1 MLSAPHTRAAVTAR
15 QLAVLQRAGLIDLRR
30 PVSLLRQS
38 FSVRRLGPIAGGL
51 RESARRTPDRIAL
64 VDADGAYTYR
74 ELDHRAGVLA
84 ARWRAAGAGPRDTI
98 AVLAADTVRLV
109 ATMAGPRGSAPGW
122 CCSTPVSAASRCGRC
137 ARGKA

>member
-51 RESARRTPDRIAL
+51 RESARRTPDR
-64 VDADGAYTYR
+64 TYVPPVQTLQVR
-74 ELDHRAGVLA
+74 YAKRGRMRFASPSMGPPSSRAR
-84 ARWRAAGAGPRDTI
+84 ARSSP
-98 AVLAADTVRLV
+98 
-109 ATMAGPRGSAPGW
+109 SAPRPRVVG
-122 CCSTPVSAASRCGRC
+122 GR
-137 ARGKA
+137 R